1 MSHAKNSPSSLVC
14 EIVLRLPA
22 PLCGLSGWGQ
32 SSSLLLRY
40 VCPRQKKKLYFKI
53 EACWCCFYDVLT
65 AIVTTLSRK
74 KWQIAFLGCQRVIS
88 IWEKNKCSSKT
99 IIELDY
105 RKIFW
110 FITASQIDYFMASWL
125 LSFRTCGLANQ
136 SQNVITPTST
146 AIILDITKTTSKK
159 LFIIGNRGH
168 NKNIL

>member
-1 MSHAKNSPSSLVC
+1 MERNKQFNNAMHFFLPVYWGPSECVLLKTIFCSCVSSLMLDYVTC
-14 EIVLRLPA
+14 QKFNFKPRLRNCIKTSGTFVWSVRLRA
-22 PLCGLSGWGQ
+22 IIIFASSVSLSTT
-32 SSSLLLRY
+32 
-40 VCPRQKKKLYFKI
+40 KKKLYFKI

-110 FITASQIDYFMASWL
+110 FITASQIDYL
-125 LSFRTCGLANQ
+125 
-136 SQNVITPTST
+136 P
-146 AIILDITKTTSKK
+146 
-159 LFIIGNRGH
+159 RGCFPAEH
-168 NKNIL
+168 VD

>member
-110 FITASQIDYFMASWL
+110 FIWL
-125 LSFRTCGLANQ
+125 PHRSIICLVVAFL
-136 SQNVITPTST
+136 QNMWISEPEPKRDNPY
-146 AIILDITKTTSKK
+146 LDRHYS
-159 LFIIGNRGH
+159 GYH
-168 NKNIL
+168 KNHI